1 MKLAFLLAAAA
12 VAAAPAPPAKAPGGA
27 VQTRTKPD
35 AVGDVFRYRSET
47 RYAEKTRD
55 DMQAQVNTQV
65 FELKTLGVSPDGSL
79 RLRYTLTEATVSDT
93 AGPSMKAPLQATV
106 GVPLDFRVDA
116 TGRLSGLDNWAEFR
130 AKLLANIDA
139 ALPAGDEVR
148 NIVHQRMDQAPN
160 DAAQDMVLG
169 DLALLRSVEARGA
182 VLPGTTQSLDTRHR
196 PPVPVAT
203 TLSVKT
209 PGCVLHV
216 NRVSTGDTAGAT
228 LKTTADADVSVKD
241 GRVLSITQNRI
252 ERVGSTVVDERLKIT
267 RLSPAPAC

>member
-1 MKLAFLLAAAA
+1 MKLAFLLAAAS
-12 VAAAPAPPAKAPGGA
+12 VAAAPAPKTPGGP
-27 VQTRTKPD
+27 VQTRTKAD
-35 AVGDVFRYRSET
+35 AAGDVFRYRSET

-65 FELKTLGVSPDGSL
+65 FELKTLGVSADGSL

-106 GVPLDFRVDA
+106 GIPLDFRLDA

-130 AKLLANIDA
+130 ARMLANVDT

-169 DLALLRSVEARGA
+169 DLALLRSAEVRGA
-182 VLPGTTQSLDTRHR
+182 VLPGASQSLDTRHR
-196 PPVPVAT
+196 PPVPVVT
-203 TLSVKT
+203 TISVKT
-209 PGCVLHV
+209 PGCILHIS
-216 NRVSTGDTAGAT
+216 RVSNGDTAGAT

-241 GRVLSITQNRI
+241 GRVLSITQTRI

-267 RLSPAPAC
+267 RLSAAPAC